1 VLGWLF
7 LLSKTPQLVLILLV
21 SSNLWLLIQDL
32 FGVKKLAEGIDRNEQ
47 DYKNRLQN
55 RKAKS
60 SIPIWQVF
68 LHQWWEGMEASMNST
83 DIILHKYVD
92 ELQCDEKKWRADCCC
107 YSCTRCCKVEPDFT
121 TECGESLKSQQKAF
135 VGVKLW
141 LSLLS
146 WNTITIAEKSS
157 GQHFTN

>member
-1 VLGWLF
+1 
-7 LLSKTPQLVLILLV
+7 
-21 SSNLWLLIQDL
+21 
-32 FGVKKLAEGIDRNEQ
+32 
-47 DYKNRLQN
+47 
-55 RKAKS
+55 
-60 SIPIWQVF
+60 
-68 LHQWWEGMEASMNST
+68 MNST

-107 YSCTRCCKVEPDFT
+107 YSCTRCCKVEPEFT

-157 GQHFTN
+157 GQHFTNQEYAKSSTFSERQKPPMAKKRKTCLRRIYGMYASCTDLRL